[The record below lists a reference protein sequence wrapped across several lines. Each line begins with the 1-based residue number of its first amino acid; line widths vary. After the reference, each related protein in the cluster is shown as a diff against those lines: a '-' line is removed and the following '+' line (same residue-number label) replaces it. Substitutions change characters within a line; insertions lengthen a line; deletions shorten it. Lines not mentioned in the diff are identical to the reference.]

1 MQQNKFKIIT
11 GAKIRVFDKNY
22 LNNPFKQAVQN
33 HQVQIGFGLGSCSA
47 TVAEIVAGSGFGAP
61 GARARRWARIPD
73 YAATAEQHL
82 FLALQIESKLGVQN
96 AEAIAKTEGVDA
108 IFLGTAD
115 LAVDMGYYGDF
126 SGEEMQATI
135 KKLIQDIRSWGKLVD
150 TIAGTPEEAK
160 RYIEWGAS
168 FVVVGA
174 DVIALAHV
182 ADSLAEACQGL
193 KK

>member
-33 HQVQIGFGLGSCSA
+33 HQVQIGFGLGSGSA
-47 TVAEIVAGSGFGAP
+47 TVAEIMAGSGFDAL

-73 YAATAEQHL
+73 YAATAEKHL

-108 IFLGTAD
+108 IFLGPAG

-126 SGEEMQATI
+126 SGEEIQATI
-135 KKLIQDIRSWGKLVD
+135 KKLIQDIRRWGKPVG
-150 TIAGTPEEAK
+150 TIPERRKK
-160 RYIEWGAS
+160 RN
-168 FVVVGA
+168 
-174 DVIALAHV
+174 VILNGEQV
-182 ADSLAEACQGL
+182 LLSLGQM
-193 KK
+193 

>member
-33 HQVQIGFGLGSCSA
+33 HQVQIGFGFGFGLGSGSA
-47 TVAEIVAGSGFGAP
+47 TVAEIVAGSGFDAL

-73 YAATAEQHL
+73 YAATAEKHL

-108 IFLGTAD
+108 IFLGPAD

-126 SGEEMQATI
+126 SGEEIQATI
-135 KKLIQDIRSWGKLVD
+135 KKLIQDIRRWGKPVG
-150 TIAGTPEEAK
+150 TIPERRKK
-160 RYIEWGAS
+160 RN
-168 FVVVGA
+168 
-174 DVIALAHV
+174 VILNGEQV
-182 ADSLAEACQGL
+182 LLSLGQM
-193 KK
+193 